1 MKYDIESIL
10 EMYEDDYTPSAMVP
24 GPRNMKLAEV
34 SRSEMDNVNTPDL
47 DQGADSILRPG
58 ETLED
63 FDVEFRRPNA
73 QGGVQQL
80 VRNTVDGSRP
90 GYSGRK
96 NKKISYDKENKIIKE
111 YNTYLSDEIKS
122 GNMSKS
128 LGFKSWLREN
138 KTPAVFEK
146 TYKRI

>member
-10 EMYEDDYTPSAMVP
+10 EMYEDDYTPSAKVP

-34 SRSEMDNVNTPDL
+34 PRSEMDNFNTPDL

-80 VRNTVDGSRP
+80 VQPSGDGSRP
-90 GYSGRK
+90 GYSGKYGPNIRK
-96 NKKISYDKENKIIKE
+96 LTQSDTLEVQIIRGGTGGGKGGQKFYKTLILKI
-111 YNTYLSDEIKS
+111 
-122 GNMSKS
+122 MVA
-128 LGFKSWLREN
+128 R
-138 KTPAVFEK
+138 KTL
-146 TYKRI
+146 